1 MKSKQPKA
9 KHVPVR
15 TCIATGEKK
24 PKNELIRIVKLI
36 DGTVKVDPRSKLEG
50 RGANLTMN
58 IEAFEVAI
66 KKKALNRA
74 LKLQRELKP
83 EEIEQLRI
91 DFEHAIA
98 EKAFRPKD
106 KPVTIRVKKVDLEKI
121 TDKSEE

>member
-24 PKNELIRIVKLI
+24 PKNELMRIVKLI
-36 DGTVKVDPRSKLEG
+36 DGTIKVDPRSKLEG
-50 RGANLTMN
+50 RGANLSMT
-58 IEAFEVAI
+58 IEAFDIAI

-74 LKLQRELKP
+74 LKLQRALKP
-83 EEIEQLRI
+83 EEVEQLRI

-106 KPVTIRVKKVDLEKI
+106 KPVTIRVKKEDLEKSA
-121 TDKSEE
+121 DRSEG